1 MPEQAYREEL
11 AAVFAQNETDS
22 LKFGTILAATDLSAN
37 SQLAVQ
43 YACDLAKLTQGA
55 IILLHVFELPAFA
68 CKPDIYFSSRDA
80 TFEFE
85 TVQRAA
91 LEKLHNLRDEI
102 VSPQVPCASSMR
114 IGAPYEEIV
123 DEAEKRQADLVVV
136 GTQGRSAIGKFLMGS
151 TAERVCRHAPCSVLA
166 VRHEP
171 VNHKLDS
178 AAAITPELK
187 LGKILVPTDL
197 SENSFTAINHAA
209 RLAKLTGAHLTLFHV
224 FQIPDYVTSPNIS
237 LSCRAAQ
244 PDIAAS
250 QDRALDRLQSLR
262 EVVTASGLNADAEMR
277 TGVPYQEIIGEA
289 EQVSPDLI
297 VVGTQRAA
305 GIARYLLGSTAER
318 VLRHS
323 SCPVLVARDS
333 PAGPDQA

>member
-1 MPEQAYREEL
+1 M
-11 AAVFAQNETDS
+11 
-22 LKFGTILAATDLSAN
+22 
-37 SQLAVQ
+37 AVQ
-43 YACDLAKLTQGA
+43 HACDLAKLAQGT

-85 TVQRAA
+85 AVQRAA

-123 DEAEKRQADLVVV
+123 DEAGKRQADLVVV
-136 GTQGRSAIGKFLMGS
+136 GTQGRGAIGKFLMGS
-151 TAERVCRHAPCSVLA
+151 TAERVCRHAACSVLA
-166 VRHEP
+166 VRH
-171 VNHKLDS
+171 S
-178 AAAITPELK
+178 TAAITPELK

-197 SENSFTAINHAA
+197 SENSFTAINYSAK
-209 RLAKLTGAHLTLFHV
+209 LAKLTGAHLTLFHV

-237 LSCRAAQ
+237 LSSRAAQ
-244 PDIAAS
+244 PDIAAA
-250 QDRALDRLQSLR
+250 QCRALDRLQSLR
-262 EVVTASGLNADAEMR
+262 EVVTASGLDADVGMR

-289 EQVSPDLI
+289 EKVSPDLI
-297 VVGTQRAA
+297 VVGTQGAT
-305 GIARYLLGSTAER
+305 GISRYLLGSTAER
-318 VLRHS
+318 ILRHS

-333 PAGPDQA
+333 PTGPDQA